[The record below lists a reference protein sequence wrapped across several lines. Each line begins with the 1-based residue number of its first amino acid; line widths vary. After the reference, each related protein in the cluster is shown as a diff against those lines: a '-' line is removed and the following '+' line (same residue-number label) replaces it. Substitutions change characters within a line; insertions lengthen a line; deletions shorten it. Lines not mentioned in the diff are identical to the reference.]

1 MKILLI
7 YPPFLVER
15 IHEEEISVPPIG
27 VYYVAALLRENG
39 YDVEVLNWSRIG
51 QDLRE
56 CRKLLKEKNPTVI
69 GFSLLHANRWG
80 GIEIART
87 AKELNPETKIVCGGV
102 GAHFLWEH
110 LLTHFREIDYAVLGE
125 GEFSLLNLIR
135 HLESAPGSLPEEIP
149 GLAFRKDGRPF
160 RTSLPH
166 PISDLDR
173 LPDPAQYFTFQHVV
187 SSRGCAW
194 DCTFCGSPGFWGRR
208 VRFHSPAWFVD
219 QLERLFQRGVSF
231 FYVSDDT
238 LTMDKQRLIAIC
250 RQIIDRGLPITWNAI
265 SRVDC
270 MDEEIL
276 YWMRKAGCIQ
286 ISYGIESADAGI
298 RKILNKKI
306 RLEDVQRAFPLTQS
320 YGIMARAYFIYGS
333 PGETEE
339 TIRETIDLI
348 REIKPLSAIF
358 YILDLFPGTEI
369 YRRLQAH
376 GLLTDDIWL
385 DRMEGIMYSELDPA
399 LSDEKILTFGKTLRT
414 AFYEN
419 VHTYADQVRLVDRP
433 ELYPFHA
440 DFLSR
445 LGLTFSQ
452 GDYFKNDLVREK
464 EITAEKLFQRALG
477 YAPDHRAYLGLGMLK
492 QRERQLEA
500 SNRWLL
506 EGLEHYPES
515 PDLNRCLGLNLLQQ
529 DDFRGA
535 LACFEKFPDDPEAAG
550 QADRCRRALR
560 E

>member
-7 YPPFLVER
+7 YPHFLVER

-27 VYYVAALLRENG
+27 VYSVAALLRENG
-39 YDVEVLNWSRIG
+39 YAVEVLNWSRIG
-51 QDLRE
+51 KDLRE
-56 CRKLLKEKNPTVI
+56 CRRLLKEKKPAVI
-69 GFSLLHANRWG
+69 GLSLLQANRWG

-87 AKELNPETKIVCGGV
+87 AKELYPETKIVCGGV
-102 GAHFLWEH
+102 GTHFLWEH
-110 LLTHFREIDYAVLGE
+110 LLTHFPEIDYAVLGE

-135 HLESAPGSLPEEIP
+135 HLESTPESLPEEIP
-149 GLAFRKDGRPF
+149 GLVFRKEGRPF
-160 RTSLPH
+160 RTALPH
-166 PISDLDR
+166 PIPDLDR
-173 LPDPAQYFTFQHVV
+173 LPDPAQYFTFQHVI

-194 DCTFCGSPGFWGRR
+194 DCTFCGSPRFWGRR
-208 VRFHSPAWFVD
+208 VRFHSPTWFVD

-238 LTMDKQRLIAIC
+238 LTMDKPRVIAIC

-276 YWMRKAGCIQ
+276 YWMRRAGCLQ
-286 ISYGIESADAGI
+286 ISYGIESANAGI

-306 RLEDVQRAFPLTQS
+306 RIEDVKRIFPLTQS
-320 YGIMARAYFIYGS
+320 YGILARAYFIYGS

-339 TIRETIDLI
+339 TIRETIDLL

-358 YILDLFPGTEI
+358 YILDLFPGTEL

-385 DRMEGIMYSELDPA
+385 NRIEGIMYAELDPA
-399 LSDEKILTFGKTLRT
+399 LPDEKILTFGKTLRT

-419 VHTYADQVRLVDRP
+419 VHTYADRVRLVDRP
-433 ELYPFHA
+433 DLAPFHA

-492 QRERQLEA
+492 QREGRLEA
-500 SNRWLL
+500 SNRWLR
-506 EGLEHYPES
+506 EGLERYPDS
-515 PDLNRCLGLNLLQQ
+515 PDLHRCLGLNLLQQ

-550 QADRCRRALR
+550 RADRCRRALR
-560 E
+560 K